1 MRIELIEVAAK
12 GIEAGRR
19 VVGKSWAVMMAVE
32 KNDSTATND
41 RYENLLN
48 PHLFGNLVSL

>member
-1 MRIELIEVAAK
+1 MRIELTEVAVK
-12 GIEAGRR
+12 GIDAGGR

-32 KNDSTATND
+32 KNDSTATKD